1 MLVFNRLSV
10 FTLFMINLYVKLNYL
25 CMFRNH
31 LPKFVPSPSNEIFEV
46 QKSQVNCEDGKIVVQ
61 SKIVNVADD
70 SLPTIDEYNL
80 KTLLASGV
88 PLSVLPADVLTTSE
102 TKANDVINEIVQSDK
117 NVDENV

>member
-1 MLVFNRLSV
+1 
-10 FTLFMINLYVKLNYL
+10 
-25 CMFRNH
+25 MFRNH
-31 LPKFVPSPSNEIFEV
+31 LPKFVPSPAKEIYEV

-61 SKIVNVADD
+61 SKVVNVADD

-102 TKANDVINEIVQSDK
+102 SKANDVINEIVQSDK

>member
-1 MLVFNRLSV
+1 
-10 FTLFMINLYVKLNYL
+10 
-25 CMFRNH
+25 MFRNH
-31 LPKFVPSPSNEIFEV
+31 LPKFVPSPSKEIYEV

-61 SKIVNVADD
+61 TKVVNVADD

-102 TKANDVINEIVQSDK
+102 SKANDVINEIVKSDK